1 MAKVLKGI
9 DSKIIDM
16 VTAKER
22 PISITVEGLLGR
34 PLNDVEKSFFLLI
47 CMSKAVYKYRDQDRE
62 YQ

>member
-34 PLNDVEKSFFLLI
+34 PLNDVEKSFLLL
-47 CMSKAVYKYRDQDRE
+47 CMSKAVYKYRYQDRE